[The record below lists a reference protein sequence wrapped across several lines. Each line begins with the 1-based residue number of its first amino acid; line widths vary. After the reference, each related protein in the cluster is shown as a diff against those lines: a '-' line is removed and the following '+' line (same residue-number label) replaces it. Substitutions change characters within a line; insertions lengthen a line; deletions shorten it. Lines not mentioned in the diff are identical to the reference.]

1 MSERDKTGDP
11 EAEVVIKCID
21 ATLVFVSAWTLW
33 KSTHDVDALEMN
45 CCEASTM
52 LHRSA
57 NTLEKSVKQLVMN
70 RQFLE
75 RVFGQDIAT
84 VIEREAELI
93 LKAQA
98 LKDSQKSSKH

>member
-1 MSERDKTGDP
+1 MSERDQTGDP
-11 EAEVVIKCID
+11 EAEIVIKCID

-33 KSTHDVDALEMN
+33 KSTHDVEALEMN

-57 NTLEKSVKQLVMN
+57 NTLEESVRRLVMN

-75 RVFGQDIAT
+75 RVFGQELAD
-84 VIEREAELI
+84 VVEREADRI
-93 LKAQA
+93 LRAQA
-98 LKDSQKSSKH
+98 LKDAQKSSKH